1 MTRFKYFFFHVLLIS
16 ADTDFEK
23 DVSYS
28 EILRN
33 VSEIQSIIQS
43 VQLSPCHA
51 QLLKKHYNVFYLYWH
66 CITIIQTSSHC
77 NSH

>member
-1 MTRFKYFFFHVLLIS
+1 MARFKYIFFLVLLIQQPLIS
-16 ADTDFEK
+16 EK

-66 CITIIQTSSHC
+66 CITIIQTSGHC